1 LGIGI
6 SKSLHNVDQHEK
18 EIIELKR
25 DLEHKGWEIKLLQ
38 SRYESEQRGRIE
50 TGKRADQAIKDIDRL
65 KDELKAVTD
74 ENKEMRK
81 MVYGDNGFLM
91 RLDRLEQRSSSGKE
105 NLRTGLSVG
114 AILLTLWKVVSDY
127 IKR

>member
-1 LGIGI
+1 
-6 SKSLHNVDQHEK
+6 VDQHEK

-105 NLRTGLSVG
+105 NLRTGLSVV
-114 AILLTLWKVVSDY
+114 AILLTLWKVISDY
-127 IKR
+127 IKK